1 MRLTRPLAIL
11 LAAALAAPAQWPR
24 QAPAAP
30 PPEPEPAPTIRVD
43 VDVVNIM
50 CSVRDKRGA
59 FVSNLAKEDFL
70 VSEDGRPQ
78 QLKYFARQTD
88 LPLTIGLLVD
98 VSRSQERLIAVERE
112 AAAQFFSSVLREKDL
127 AFLISFGSDAELM
140 QDLTSSARRLRAAL
154 DDLRV
159 RADVAGLHPGPVP
172 TISQPRGTVL
182 YDAVYLAANEK
193 LRGEVGRKA
202 LVLITDGVD
211 VGSRVRLE
219 QALEAAQKADAIIFS
234 IYYVD
239 PQAYWG
245 RGWGFGAPS
254 NAALKRMS
262 EETGGRLFEV
272 SKRKPLVAIFD
283 EIQQEMRNQYAL
295 GYTPDRPAR
304 DGGFRRLEVRTRQKD
319 LKVQARKGYYATAG
333 EQP

>member
-1 MRLTRPLAIL
+1 MVLG
-11 LAAALAAPAQWPR
+11 AALIAPAQWPR
-24 QAPAAP
+24 QTPAPAEQEA
-30 PPEPEPAPTIRVD
+30 APTIKVD

-59 FVSNLAKEDFL
+59 FVSHLDKDDFL
-70 VSEDGRPQ
+70 VREDGRPQ

-98 VSRSQERLIAVERE
+98 VSRSQERLIGIERE
-112 AAAQFFSSVLREKDL
+112 AAAQFFSSVLRDKDL

-140 QDLTSSARRLRAAL
+140 QDLTSSVRRLRAAL

-159 RADVAGLHPGPVP
+159 RSDAGGLQPGPVP
-172 TISQPRGTVL
+172 TIYQPRGTVL
-182 YDAVYLAANEK
+182 YDAVYLAATEK

-211 VGSRVRLE
+211 VGSRMRLE

-245 RGWGFGAPS
+245 HGRGYGFGAPS
-254 NAALKRMS
+254 SAALKRLS

-272 SKRKPLVAIFD
+272 SKRKPLAAIFE

-295 GYTPDRPAR
+295 GYTPENPAR
-304 DGGFRRLEVRTRQKD
+304 DGSFRRLEVQTRHKD
-319 LKVQARKGYYATAG
+319 LRVQARKGYYASAAA
-333 EQP
+333 EP

>member
-1 MRLTRPLAIL
+1 VLG
-11 LAAALAAPAQWPR
+11 AALIAPAQWPR
-24 QAPAAP
+24 QTPAP
-30 PPEPEPAPTIRVD
+30 PPPEQEPAPTIKVD

-59 FVSNLAKEDFL
+59 FVSHLDKDDFL
-70 VSEDGRPQ
+70 VREDGRPQ

-98 VSRSQERLIAVERE
+98 VSRSQERLIGIERE
-112 AAAQFFSSVLREKDL
+112 AAAQFFSSVLRDKDL

-159 RADVAGLHPGPVP
+159 RSDAGGLQPGPVP
-172 TISQPRGTVL
+172 TIYQPRGTVL
-182 YDAVYLAANEK
+182 YDAVYLAATEK

-211 VGSRVRLE
+211 VGSRMRLE

-245 RGWGFGAPS
+245 HGRGYGFGAPS
-254 NAALKRMS
+254 NAALKRLS

-272 SKRKPLVAIFD
+272 SKRKPLAAIFD

-295 GYTPDRPAR
+295 GYTPENPAR
-304 DGGFRRLEVRTRQKD
+304 DGSFRRLEVQTRHKD
-319 LKVQARKGYYATAG
+319 LRVQARKGYYASAAA
-333 EQP
+333 EP

>member
-1 MRLTRPLAIL
+1 MLCLRPLAVL
-11 LAAALAAPAQWPR
+11 LAAALLAPAQWPR
-24 QAPAAP
+24 QAQ
-30 PPEPEPAPTIRVD
+30 PEQEPALTIKVD
-43 VDVVNIM
+43 VEVVNVL
-50 CSVRDKRGA
+50 CSVRDRRGGL
-59 FVSNLAKEDFL
+59 VSSLDKADFL

-78 QLKYFARQTD
+78 QLKYFARQSD
-88 LPLTIGLLVD
+88 LPLTLGLLVD
-98 VSRSQERLIAVERE
+98 VSRSQERLIRVERE
-112 AAAQFFSSVLREKDL
+112 AAAQFFAAVLRPKDL

-140 QDLTSSARRLRAAL
+140 QDLTSSTRLLRAAL

-159 RADVAGLHPGPVP
+159 RTDAGGLHPGPVP
-172 TISQPRGTVL
+172 TLSQPRGTVL

-211 VGSRVRLE
+211 QGSRMRLE
-219 QALEAAQKADAIIFS
+219 QAVEAAQRADAMIYS

-245 RGWGFGAPS
+245 RGYGFGAPS
-254 NAALKRMS
+254 NAALRRMS

-272 SKRKPLVAIFD
+272 SKRKPLPAIF
-283 EIQQEMRNQYAL
+283 EELQQEMRSQYAL
-295 GYTPDRPAR
+295 GYTPDPPAR
-304 DGGFRRLEVRTRQKD
+304 DGSFRRLEVRTRQKD
-319 LKVQARKGYYATAG
+319 LRVQARKGYYAARS